1 MCGSIRVGKVKYTK
15 TDIRAAHST
24 MDLQHKMDQRE
35 KWLKKKKDQNVRW
48 EIYDNQHSEKEYQ
61 QEFTRVKVKS
71 C

>member
-35 KWLKKKKDQNVRW
+35 KWLKKEKDQ
-48 EIYDNQHSEKEYQ
+48 
-61 QEFTRVKVKS
+61 T
-71 C
+71 